1 MSLDI
6 IFLLRRLVHEGT
18 PLDTVANAV
27 LNDIS
32 LRCTELYN
40 LNNAQREWICRL
52 LKIGMNLNRIIVRP
66 PESDFVPARKTVIF

>member
-18 PLDTVANAV
+18 PLDTVATAV

-40 LNNAQREWICRL
+40 LNNSQREWICRL
-52 LKIGMNLNRIIVRP
+52 LKIGMHFKQNICKGLAWQA
-66 PESDFVPARKTVIF
+66 E